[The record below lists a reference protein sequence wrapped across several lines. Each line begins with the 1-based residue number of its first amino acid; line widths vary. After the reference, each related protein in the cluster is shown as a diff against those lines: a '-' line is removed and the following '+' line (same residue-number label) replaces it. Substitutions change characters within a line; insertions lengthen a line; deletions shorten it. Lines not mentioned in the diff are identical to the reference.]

1 MLTIQNTRAA
11 ALQMTDAI
19 LLDQSIIPIF
29 DLDGVVIDATH
40 RQAIHP
46 DGSLN
51 LEMYRKLSTAANIAK
66 DQVAEQKR
74 QIKETG
80 KIWLGTTS

>member
-40 RQAIHP
+40 RLKCHRA
-46 DGSLN
+46 
-51 LEMYRKLSTAANIAK
+51 
-66 DQVAEQKR
+66 
-74 QIKETG
+74 
-80 KIWLGTTS
+80 